1 MSKTLSKKELPRF
14 DNINKYNVTIKSL
27 RNKLKS
33 AKGIDELT
41 DIASKII
48 ELENQILTE
57 KTNGY
62 KRLEHEK
69 KQVEKKINKLQRV
82 LTAETNNL
90 QRIDDSLEFKL
101 NGYRKKLQMRIDSLS
116 DEYIMVMGYISSPSN
131 NGSEASSPSHSLND
145 TDLAYTAKLKK

>member
-1 MSKTLSKKELPRF
+1 MSKTLSKKNMPRF
-14 DNINKYNVTIKSL
+14 DSINKYNVTIKSL

-62 KRLEHEK
+62 KQLEVEK

-82 LTAETNNL
+82 LTKESNKL
-90 QRIDDSLEFKL
+90 QQIDDSLEYKL
-101 NGYRKKLQMRIDSLS
+101 NGYRKKLQMRVDSLA
-116 DEYIMVMGYISSPSN
+116 DDYIMVMGYISSPS
-131 NGSEASSPSHSLND
+131 SSSSSPSHR
-145 TDLAYTAKLKK
+145 DLTYVTKSEN

>member
-1 MSKTLSKKELPRF
+1 MSKTLIKKDLPRF

-57 KTNGY
+57 KTSGY
-62 KRLEHEK
+62 KQLETEK

-82 LTAETNNL
+82 LTKETTKL
-90 QRIDDSLEFKL
+90 QQIDDSLECKL
-101 NGYRKKLQMRIDSLS
+101 NGYRKKLQLRVDSLNE
-116 DEYIMVMGYISSPSN
+116 DIMIMGYISSESDD
-131 NGSEASSPSHSLND
+131 SS
-145 TDLAYTAKLKK
+145 